1 LKPSAGHCRRILRG
15 KKVSDMIYYSESGPS
30 KELDR
35 EKVKAALESVTAG
48 FSDRK
53 RILILPPDITRAHSG
68 AGMITEL
75 LWEKLGGRVTDIL
88 PALGT
93 HVPMTQEE
101 ISRMYGKTPP
111 GLFRE
116 HRWRT
121 DIEELGRVPSSFVSE
136 VTGGRLSF
144 DYPVQ
149 VNRLLSSGGH
159 DLIIS
164 VGQVV
169 PHEVTGM
176 ANYNKNVFVG
186 CGGSEAINKS
196 HFIGAVHGIENIL
209 GTTDNPVRAVLNKAS
224 EIAAPRL
231 PLLYILTVV
240 APDIK
245 GRLKIR
251 GLFIGDDIECFR
263 QAAAL
268 SREVNFTTL
277 PERLKK
283 VVVWLDPEE
292 FKSTWLGNKS
302 IYRTRMMIADDG
314 ELIVLAPGV
323 KTFGEDPAI
332 DRLIRKYGYRTT
344 PEILAFTE
352 ANQDLKDNLSAAAHL
367 IHGSPED
374 RFRVTYAAGR
384 LTRVEVESVGYGYG
398 DIEALMKRYEPLKLQ
413 TGFHTTA
420 DGEEFYFISN
430 PATGLWK
437 ATGSGNDES
446 RRKGD

>member
-1 LKPSAGHCRRILRG
+1 M
-15 KKVSDMIYYSESGPS
+15 VYYSEYRPDNGF
-30 KELDR
+30 DR
-35 EKVKAALESVTAG
+35 DKIRAALESILG
-48 FSDRK
+48 SFSERK
-53 RILILPPDITRAHSG
+53 RMLILPPDITRAHSG

-75 LWEKLGGRVTDIL
+75 LWKKLGERITDIL

-93 HVPMTQEE
+93 HTPMETAEL
-101 ISRMYGKTPP
+101 SRMFGRTPRT
-111 GLFRE
+111 LFRE

-121 DIEELGRVPSSFVSE
+121 DIEELGRVPASFVSS
-136 VTGGRLSF
+136 VTGGRLNF

-240 APDIK
+240 APDNQ
-245 GRLKIR
+245 GCLKIM
-251 GLFIGDDIECFR
+251 GLFAGDDIECFR

-268 SREVNFTTL
+268 SHELNFTIM
-277 PERLKK
+277 PRRLKK

-314 ELIVLAPGV
+314 ELVVLAPGV
-323 KTFGEDPAI
+323 RTFGEDPAI

-352 ANQDLKDNLSAAAHL
+352 ANDDLKENLSAAAHL
-367 IHGSPED
+367 IHGSPEN
-374 RFRVTYAAGR
+374 RFRVTYAAGH
-384 LTRVEVESVGYGYG
+384 LSQAEVESAGYGFG
-398 DIEALMKRYEPLKLQ
+398 DIDLLMKRYDPQSLR

-437 ATGSGNDES
+437 AAEQEQ
-446 RRKGD
+446 

>member
-1 LKPSAGHCRRILRG
+1 
-15 KKVSDMIYYSESGPS
+15 MIYFATGSPDTDL
-30 KELDR
+30 KKDDIR
-35 EKVKAALESVTAG
+35 AALKTALELFSGRKSV
-48 FSDRK
+48 
-53 RILILPPDITRAHSG
+53 LIIPPDITRAHSG
-68 AGMITEL
+68 AGLITEL
-75 LWEKLGGRVTDIL
+75 LWQQLDLKIKDIL

-93 HVPMTQEE
+93 HMPMEKGE
-101 ISRMYGKTPP
+101 IAKMYGTVPAS
-111 GLFRE
+111 LFRE

-136 VTGGRLSF
+136 VTGGKLTY

-149 VNRLLSSGGH
+149 VNRLLASGKH

-209 GTTDNPVRAVLNKAS
+209 GTVDNPVRAVLNKAS
-224 EIAAPRL
+224 EIASGRL
-231 PLLYILTVV
+231 PLLYMLTVV
-240 APDIK
+240 SPD
-245 GRLKIR
+245 GTGCLKIR
-251 GLFIGDDIECFR
+251 GLFIGDDNECFR

-283 VVVWLDPEE
+283 VVVYLDPEE

-302 IYRTRMMIADDG
+302 IYRTRMVIADRG
-314 ELIVLAPGV
+314 ELVVLAPGV

-332 DRLIRKYGYRTT
+332 DGLIRKYGYRTT
-344 PEILAFTE
+344 PEILSFVDE
-352 ANQDLKDNLSAAAHL
+352 NSDLRENLSAAAHL
-367 IHGSPED
+367 IHGSPEN
-374 RFRVTYAAGR
+374 RFRVTYAAGH
-384 LTRVEVESVGYGYG
+384 LTREEVESVGYSFGN
-398 DIEALMKRYEPLKLQ
+398 IKELMTRYNPEKLM
-413 TGFHTTA
+413 TGLHMTA
-420 DGEEFYFISN
+420 DGEQFYFISN

-437 ATGSGNDES
+437 A
-446 RRKGD
+446 KW

>member
-1 LKPSAGHCRRILRG
+1 
-15 KKVSDMIYYSESGPS
+15 MIYYSESGP
-30 KELDR
+30 EWDFGR
-35 EKVKAALESVTAG
+35 EQARAVLKTVLENFGNRKKV
-48 FSDRK
+48 
-53 RILILPPDITRAHSG
+53 LILPPDITRAHSG
-68 AGMITEL
+68 AGMLTEL
-75 LWEKLGGRVTDIL
+75 LWENLGERVSDIL

-93 HVPMTQEE
+93 HVPMAQSE
-101 ISRMYGKTPP
+101 ISKMFGSVPP
-111 GLFRE
+111 LLFRE

-121 DIEELGRVPSSFVSE
+121 DIEELGRIPSSFVAE
-136 VTGGRLSF
+136 VTGGQLTF

-149 VNRLLSSGGH
+149 VNRLLASGGH

-224 EIAAPRL
+224 ELAAPRL

-240 APDIK
+240 SPDSA

-251 GLFIGDDIECFR
+251 GIFAGDDIECFR
-263 QAAAL
+263 QAAVLA
-268 SREVNFTTL
+268 REVNFTTL
-277 PERLKK
+277 QERLKK

-292 FKSTWLGNKS
+292 YKSTWLGNKS
-302 IYRTRMMIADDG
+302 IYRTRMVISDDG
-314 ELIVLAPGV
+314 ELVVLAPGV

-332 DRLIRKYGYRTT
+332 DKLIRKYGYRTT
-344 PEILAFTE
+344 PEILAFTKS
-352 ANQDLKDNLSAAAHL
+352 NDDLKENLSAAAHL
-367 IHGSPED
+367 IHGSPEN
-374 RFRVTYAAGR
+374 RFRVTYAAGHLSR
-384 LTRVEVESVGYGYG
+384 EEVESVGYGYG
-398 DIEALMKRYEPLKLQ
+398 EIDMLMKRYNPESLL
-413 TGFHTTA
+413 TGFHRLP

-437 ATGSGNDES
+437 AG
-446 RRKGD
+446 R

>member
-1 LKPSAGHCRRILRG
+1 
-15 KKVSDMIYYSESGPS
+15 MIYFATGNPGTDL
-30 KELDR
+30 KKDDIR
-35 EKVKAALESVTAG
+35 AALKTAMG
-48 FSDRK
+48 FFSGRK
-53 RILILPPDITRAHSG
+53 SLLIIPPDITRAHSG
-68 AGMITEL
+68 AGLITEL
-75 LWEKLGGRVTDIL
+75 LWQQLDLKIKDIL

-93 HVPMTQEE
+93 HVPMEKDE
-101 ISRMYGKTPP
+101 ISKMYGTVPAS
-111 GLFRE
+111 LFRE

-121 DIEELGRVPSSFVSE
+121 DIEELGRVPSSFVTE
-136 VTGGRLSF
+136 VTAGKLHY

-149 VNRLLSSGGH
+149 VNRLIASGKH

-209 GTTDNPVRAVLNKAS
+209 GTVDNPVRAVLNKAS
-224 EIAAPRL
+224 EITSGRL
-231 PLLYILTVV
+231 PLLYMLTVV
-240 APDIK
+240 SPD
-245 GRLKIR
+245 GNGVLKIR

-283 VVVWLDPEE
+283 VVVYLDPQE

-302 IYRTRMMIADDG
+302 IYRTRMAIADEG
-314 ELIVLAPGV
+314 ELVVLAPGV
-323 KTFGEDPAI
+323 RTFGEDPAI
-332 DRLIRKYGYRTT
+332 DVLIRKYGYRTT
-344 PEILAFTE
+344 PEILSFVDQ
-352 ANQDLKDNLSAAAHL
+352 NSDLRENLSAAAHL
-367 IHGSPED
+367 IHGSPEN
-374 RFRVTYAAGR
+374 RFRVTYAAGH
-384 LTRVEVESVGYGYG
+384 LSRVEVASVGYNFGN
-398 DIEALMKRYEPLKLQ
+398 INELMARYNPGNLM
-413 TGFHTTA
+413 TGLHKTA

-437 ATGSGNDES
+437 AN
-446 RRKGD
+446 R

>member
-1 LKPSAGHCRRILRG
+1 
-15 KKVSDMIYYSESGPS
+15 MIYCATGSPDGDL
-30 KELDR
+30 KKDDIRTALR
-35 EKVKAALESVTAG
+35 TALEF

-53 RILILPPDITRAHSG
+53 SILIIPPDITRAHSG
-68 AGMITEL
+68 AGLITGL
-75 LWEKLGGRVTDIL
+75 LWEHLDLKVKDIL

-93 HVPMTQEE
+93 HVPMEKSE
-101 ISRMYGKTPP
+101 ITKMYGTVPAS
-111 GLFRE
+111 LFRE

-136 VTGGRLSF
+136 VTGGKLTY

-149 VNRLLSSGGH
+149 VNRLLASGKH

-209 GTTDNPVRAVLNKAS
+209 GTVDNPVRAVLNKAS
-224 EIAAPRL
+224 EIASGKL

-240 APDIK
+240 SPD
-245 GRLKIR
+245 GDGVLRMR

-263 QAAAL
+263 QAARL
-268 SREVNFTTL
+268 SGEVNFITL

-283 VVVWLDPEE
+283 VVVYLDPEE

-302 IYRTRMMIADDG
+302 IYRTRMAIADQG
-314 ELIVLAPGV
+314 ELVVLAPGV
-323 KTFGEDPAI
+323 RTFGEDPAI
-332 DRLIRKYGYRTT
+332 DGLIRKYGYRTT
-344 PEILAFTE
+344 PEILTFVNE
-352 ANQDLKDNLSAAAHL
+352 NSDLRENLSAAAHL
-367 IHGSPED
+367 IHGSPEN
-374 RFRVTYAAGR
+374 RFRVTYAAGH
-384 LTRVEVESVGYGYG
+384 LTRGEVESVGYSFGNVST
-398 DIEALMKRYEPLKLQ
+398 LMARYDPQKLK
-413 TGFHTTA
+413 TGFNTTA
-420 DGEEFYFISN
+420 DGEEFYFIPN

-437 ATGSGNDES
+437 AL
-446 RRKGD
+446 K

>member
-1 LKPSAGHCRRILRG
+1 
-15 KKVSDMIYYSESGPS
+15 MIYFATGSPGTDL
-30 KELDR
+30 KKDDIR
-35 EKVKAALESVTAG
+35 AALKTAMEFFIGRKSV
-48 FSDRK
+48 
-53 RILILPPDITRAHSG
+53 LIIPPDITRAHSG
-68 AGMITEL
+68 AGLITEL
-75 LWEKLGGRVTDIL
+75 LWQQLDLKIKDIL

-93 HVPMTQEE
+93 HVPMEKDE
-101 ISRMYGKTPP
+101 ISKMYGTVPAS
-111 GLFRE
+111 LFRE

-121 DIEELGRVPSSFVSE
+121 DIEELGRVPASFVSQ
-136 VTGGRLSF
+136 VTGGKLTY

-149 VNRLLSSGGH
+149 VNRLLASGKH

-209 GTTDNPVRAVLNKAS
+209 GTVDNPVRAVLNRAS
-224 EIAAPRL
+224 EIASGRL
-231 PLLYILTVV
+231 PLLYMLTVV
-240 APDIK
+240 SPDDN
-245 GRLKIR
+245 GNLKIC

-283 VVVWLDPEE
+283 VVVYLDPEE

-302 IYRTRMMIADDG
+302 IYRTRMAIADKG
-314 ELIVLAPGV
+314 ELVVLAPGV
-323 KTFGEDPAI
+323 RTFGEDPAI
-332 DRLIRKYGYRTT
+332 DGLIRKYGYRTT
-344 PEILAFTE
+344 PEILFYVDG
-352 ANQDLKDNLSAAAHL
+352 NSDLRENLSAAAHL
-367 IHGSPED
+367 IHGSPEN
-374 RFRVTYAAGR
+374 RFRVTYAAGH
-384 LTRVEVESVGYGYG
+384 LTHKEVESVGYNFGNIKEMMARYNP
-398 DIEALMKRYEPLKLQ
+398 EKLM
-413 TGFHTTA
+413 TGHHKTS

-437 ATGSGNDES
+437 AN
-446 RRKGD
+446 R

>member
-1 LKPSAGHCRRILRG
+1 
-15 KKVSDMIYYSESGPS
+15 M
-30 KELDR
+30 
-35 EKVKAALESVTAG
+35 EKG
-48 FSDRK
+48 
-53 RILILPPDITRAHSG
+53 
-68 AGMITEL
+68 
-75 LWEKLGGRVTDIL
+75 
-88 PALGT
+88 
-93 HVPMTQEE
+93 E
-101 ISRMYGKTPP
+101 ISKMYGTVPAT
-111 GLFRE
+111 LFRE

-136 VTGGRLSF
+136 VTGGKLNY

-149 VNRLLSSGGH
+149 VNKLLASGKH

-209 GTTDNPVRAVLNKAS
+209 GTVDNPVRAVLNRAS
-224 EIAAPRL
+224 DIASGRL
-231 PLLYILTVV
+231 PLLYMLTVV
-240 APDIK
+240 SPD
-245 GRLKIR
+245 GNGVLKIR

-283 VVVWLDPEE
+283 VVVYLAPEE

-302 IYRTRMMIADDG
+302 IYRTRMAIADEG

-323 KTFGEDPAI
+323 RTFGEDPAV
-332 DRLIRKYGYRTT
+332 DVLIRKYGYRTT
-344 PEILAFTE
+344 PEILSFVE
-352 ANQDLKDNLSAAAHL
+352 QNSDLRENLSAAAHL
-367 IHGSPED
+367 IHGSPEN
-374 RFRVTYAAGR
+374 RFRVTYASGHFSRA
-384 LTRVEVESVGYGYG
+384 EVESVGYRFGNVQ
-398 DIEALMKRYEPLKLQ
+398 ELMARYNPEKIM
-413 TGFHTTA
+413 TGHHKSA

-437 ATGSGNDES
+437 AL
-446 RRKGD
+446 R

>member
-1 LKPSAGHCRRILRG
+1 MNKM
-15 KKVSDMIYYSESGPS
+15 VYYSEYGN
-30 KELDR
+30 DR
-35 EKVKAALESVTAG
+35 GFDRDMARAALESILG
-48 FSDRK
+48 SFSGRN
-53 RILILPPDITRAHSG
+53 RVLILPPDITRAHSG

-75 LWEKLGGRVTDIL
+75 LWEKLGERVTDIL

-93 HVPMTQEE
+93 HVPMESAE
-101 ISRMYGKTPP
+101 IVRMFGKTPLT
-111 GLFRE
+111 LFRE

-121 DIEELGRVPSSFVSE
+121 DIEELGRVPASFISS

-209 GTTDNPVRAVLNKAS
+209 GTADNPVRAVLNKAS

-240 APDIK
+240 APDSE
-245 GRLKIR
+245 GCLKIR
-251 GLFIGDDIECFR
+251 GLFAGDDIECFR

-268 SREVNFTTL
+268 SRELNFTTM
-277 PERLKK
+277 PHRLKK

-314 ELIVLAPGV
+314 ELVVLAPGV
-323 KTFGEDPAI
+323 RTFGEDPAI

-352 ANQDLKDNLSAAAHL
+352 ANDDLKENLSAAVHL
-367 IHGSPED
+367 IHGSPEN
-374 RFRVTYAAGR
+374 RFRVTYAAGHLSR
-384 LTRVEVESVGYGYG
+384 QEVESVGYGYG
-398 DIEALMKRYEPLKLQ
+398 EISVLMKRYDPRSLK
-413 TGFHTTA
+413 TGFHTNA

-437 ATGSGNDES
+437 AAEQE
-446 RRKGD
+446 

>member
-1 LKPSAGHCRRILRG
+1 
-15 KKVSDMIYYSESGPS
+15 MIYFATGSPGTDL
-30 KELDR
+30 KKDDIR
-35 EKVKAALESVTAG
+35 AALKTALEF
-48 FSDRK
+48 FSGRK
-53 RILILPPDITRAHSG
+53 SILIIPPDITRAHSG
-68 AGMITEL
+68 AGLITEL
-75 LWEKLGGRVTDIL
+75 LWQQLDLKIKDIL

-93 HVPMTQEE
+93 HVPMEKDE
-101 ISRMYGKTPP
+101 ISKMYGTVPAS
-111 GLFRE
+111 LFRE

-136 VTGGRLSF
+136 VTGGKLNY

-149 VNRLLSSGGH
+149 VNRLLAAGKH

-209 GTTDNPVRAVLNKAS
+209 GTVDNPVRTVLNKAS
-224 EIAAPRL
+224 EIASGRL
-231 PLLYILTVV
+231 PLLYMLTVV
-240 APDIK
+240 SPDVK
-245 GRLKIR
+245 GLLKIR

-268 SREVNFTTL
+268 SREINFTTL

-283 VVVWLDPEE
+283 VVVYLDPEE

-302 IYRTRMMIADDG
+302 IYRTRMVIADRG
-314 ELIVLAPGV
+314 ELVVLAPGV

-332 DRLIRKYGYRTT
+332 DGLIRKYGYRTT
-344 PEILAFTE
+344 PEILSYVDE
-352 ANQDLKDNLSAAAHL
+352 NSDLRENLSAAAHL
-367 IHGSPED
+367 IHGSPEN
-374 RFRVTYAAGR
+374 RFRVTYATGH
-384 LTRVEVESVGYGYG
+384 LTREEMESVGYSFGNVR
-398 DIEALMKRYEPLKLQ
+398 ELMARYNPEKIM
-413 TGFHTTA
+413 TGHHKTS

-437 ATGSGNDES
+437 AN
-446 RRKGD
+446 R

>member
-1 LKPSAGHCRRILRG
+1 ML
-15 KKVSDMIYYSESGPS
+15 YYSENSSDSG
-30 KELDR
+30 LDR
-35 EKVKAALESVTAG
+35 DKVSAALESVMSG
-48 FSDRK
+48 FTGRN
-53 RILILPPDITRAHSG
+53 RVLILPPDITRAHSG

-93 HVPMTQEE
+93 HMPMTTEE
-101 ISRMYGKTPP
+101 ISKMYGHTPH

-121 DIEELGRVPSSFVSE
+121 DIEELGKVPSSFVSQ
-136 VTGGRLSF
+136 VTDGRLSF

-164 VGQVV
+164 VVQVV

-209 GTTDNPVRAVLNKAS
+209 GTADNPVRAVLNKAS

-240 APDIK
+240 APDSH

-251 GLFIGDDIECFR
+251 GLFAGDDIECFR

-268 SREVNFTTL
+268 SREVNFTTM
-277 PERLKK
+277 PHRLKK

-314 ELIVLAPGV
+314 ELVVLAPGV
-323 KTFGEDPAI
+323 RTFGEDPAI

-352 ANQDLKDNLSAAAHL
+352 ANQDLQDNLSAAAHL
-367 IHGSPED
+367 IHGSPEN

-384 LTRVEVESVGYGYG
+384 LTQTEVESVGYHFGE
-398 DIEALMKRYEPLKLQ
+398 IVPLMKLYDPQNLQ
-413 TGFHTTA
+413 TGFHRTA

-437 ATGSGNDES
+437 AAE
-446 RRKGD
+446 

>member
-1 LKPSAGHCRRILRG
+1 
-15 KKVSDMIYYSESGPS
+15 MIYYSESGPE
-30 KELDR
+30 KEFGR
-35 EKVKAALESVTAG
+35 ERAKAALETILES
-48 FSDRK
+48 FSNRK
-53 RILILPPDITRAHSG
+53 KVLILPPDITRAHSG
-68 AGMITEL
+68 AGMLTEL
-75 LWEKLGGRVTDIL
+75 LWQNLGERVSDIL

-93 HVPMTQEE
+93 HVPMTQSE
-101 ISRMYGKTPP
+101 ISRMYGSVPP
-111 GLFRE
+111 SLFRE

-136 VTGGRLSF
+136 VTEGRLTF

-149 VNRLLSSGGH
+149 VNRLLASGGH

-196 HFIGAVHGIENIL
+196 HFLGAVHGIENIL
-209 GTTDNPVRAVLNKAS
+209 GTTENPVRAVLNKAS
-224 EIAAPRL
+224 EIAAPML

-240 APDIK
+240 APDSE

-251 GLFIGDDIECFR
+251 GIFAGDDIECFR

-302 IYRTRMMIADDG
+302 IYRTRMAIADDG
-314 ELIVLAPGV
+314 ELVVLAPGV
-323 KTFGEDPAI
+323 RTFGEDPAI

-352 ANQDLKDNLSAAAHL
+352 YNDDLKENLSAAAHL
-367 IHGSPED
+367 IHGSPEN
-374 RFRVTYAAGR
+374 RFSVIYAAGLLSR
-384 LTRVEVESVGYGYG
+384 EEVESVGYGYG
-398 DIEALMKRYEPLKLQ
+398 EINMLLKQYNPKSLQ
-413 TGFHTTA
+413 TGFHRLPG
-420 DGEEFYFISN
+420 GEEFYFISN

-437 ATGSGNDES
+437 AA
-446 RRKGD
+446 R

>member
-1 LKPSAGHCRRILRG
+1 
-15 KKVSDMIYYSESGPS
+15 MIYYSESGP
-30 KELDR
+30 ER
-35 EKVKAALESVTAG
+35 EFGRAQARAALKTVLEN
-48 FSDRK
+48 FSNRK
-53 RILILPPDITRAHSG
+53 KVLILPPDITRAHSG
-68 AGMITEL
+68 AGMLTEL
-75 LWEKLGGRVTDIL
+75 LWENLGERVSDIL

-93 HVPMTQEE
+93 HVPMAQSE
-101 ISRMYGKTPP
+101 IGKMFGSVPP
-111 GLFRE
+111 SLFRE

-121 DIEELGRVPSSFVSE
+121 DIEELGRVPSSFVAE
-136 VTGGRLSF
+136 VTGGRLAF

-149 VNRLLSSGGH
+149 VNRLLASGGH

-240 APDIK
+240 SPDTD

-251 GLFIGDDIECFR
+251 GIFAGDDIECFN
-263 QAAAL
+263 QASAL
-268 SREVNFTTL
+268 AREVNFTIL

-302 IYRTRMMIADDG
+302 IYRTRMAIADDG
-314 ELIVLAPGV
+314 ELVVLAPGV

-352 ANQDLKDNLSAAAHL
+352 SNDDLKENLSAAAHL
-367 IHGSPED
+367 IHGSPEN
-374 RFRVTYAAGR
+374 RFRVTYAAGH
-384 LTRVEVESVGYGYG
+384 LTREEVESVGYGFG
-398 DIEALMKRYEPLKLQ
+398 EIDSLMKRYNPESLQ
-413 TGFHTTA
+413 TGFHRLH

-437 ATGSGNDES
+437 AGS
-446 RRKGD
+446 

>member
-1 LKPSAGHCRRILRG
+1 
-15 KKVSDMIYYSESGPS
+15 MIYFATGSPDSDLKKNEI
-30 KELDR
+30 R
-35 EKVKAALESVTAG
+35 EALTAALSR

-53 RILILPPDITRAHSG
+53 SFLIIPPDITRAHSG
-68 AGMITEL
+68 AGLITEL
-75 LWEKLGGRVTDIL
+75 LWQHFDDKVKDIL

-93 HVPMTQEE
+93 HVPMEKSE
-101 ISRMYGKTPP
+101 ISKMYGSVPAS
-111 GLFRE
+111 LFRE

-136 VTGGRLSF
+136 VTGGRLSY

-149 VNRLLSSGGH
+149 VNRLLASGRH

-209 GTTDNPVRAVLNKAS
+209 GTVDNPVRAVLNKAS
-224 EIAAPRL
+224 EIASARL
-231 PLLYILTVV
+231 PLLYMLTVV
-240 APDIK
+240 SPDSR
-245 GRLKIR
+245 GCLKIR

-263 QAAAL
+263 QAASL
-268 SREVNFTTL
+268 SGKVNFTTL

-283 VVVWLDPEE
+283 VVVYLDPEE

-302 IYRTRMMIADDG
+302 IYRTRMAIADRG
-314 ELIVLAPGV
+314 ELVVLAPGV

-332 DRLIRKYGYRTT
+332 DLLIRKYGYRTT
-344 PEILAFTE
+344 PEILSFVAE
-352 ANQDLKDNLSAAAHL
+352 NNDLKENLSAAAHL
-367 IHGSPED
+367 IHGSPEN
-374 RFRVTYAAGR
+374 RFMVTYAAGH
-384 LTRVEVESVGYGYG
+384 LTGTEVEAVGYNFGN
-398 DIEALMKRYEPLKLQ
+398 INELMARYDPHKLK
-413 TGFHTTA
+413 TGFNTTS
-420 DGEEFYFISN
+420 DGEEFYFIAN
-430 PATGLWK
+430 PATGLWR
-437 ATGSGNDES
+437 ACT
-446 RRKGD
+446 